1 MSEGT
6 KKGGFGKLLA
16 GVAIGAG
23 LGVLFAPK
31 KGSETRKELKL
42 KLDEM
47 VSKVKNMDL
56 EEVKTNVEN
65 KVYEIRL
72 ELEELDKEKILAAA
86 KKKAKRVQDMAEEL
100 FEYTLEKGTPVLEK
114 TASVI
119 KEKTYAVTK
128 EVLDKLDK
136 GIEEA
141 KEELANTMPSKPDKT
156 NKPEAEN
163 K

>member
-1 MSEGT
+1 MSE

-47 VSKVKNMDL
+47 ISKVKNMDI

-72 ELEELDKEKILAAA
+72 ELEELDKEKILAIA
-86 KKKAKRVQDMAEEL
+86 KKKAKKIQDMAEEL

-114 TASVI
+114 TATAI
-119 KEKTYAVTK
+119 KEKTYEVTK
-128 EVLDKLDK
+128 EVLDKLDQ

-141 KEELANTMPSKPDKT
+141 KAELASTAPTKPVKAPKT
-156 NKPEAEN
+156 DTEN
-163 K
+163 KQ